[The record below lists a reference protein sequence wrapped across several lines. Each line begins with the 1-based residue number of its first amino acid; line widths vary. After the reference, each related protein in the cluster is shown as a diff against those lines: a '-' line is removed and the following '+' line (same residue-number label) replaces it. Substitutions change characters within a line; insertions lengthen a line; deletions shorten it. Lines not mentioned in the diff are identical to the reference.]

1 MHFYGLPI
9 SLTMLTLLVL
19 TSDYIRRTRSIPCL
33 LMPRL
38 PASPGHQRPLYWL
51 CSIYRSLSLMREDFK
66 YLCCVSFTKSSKIQR
81 YFYISSNKFSTQ
93 KVKQLFLMQ
102 FCLPCI
108 FHSMFLVCATEE
120 CHCNMIQYNTYAHN
134 TAVTES
140 DRPQWVKTWVHWW
153 KFSNRSDLCRHFSS
167 AAVEALSNFKLM
179 PKILTPNIVGSR
191 LEWLTGEIL
200 Q

>member
-93 KVKQLFLMQ
+93 KVKQLFWCSSVYHVFFIQCSWFVPQRSAIVTRSNITLM
-102 FCLPCI
+102 
-108 FHSMFLVCATEE
+108 HT
-120 CHCNMIQYNTYAHN
+120 
-134 TAVTES
+134 
-140 DRPQWVKTWVHWW
+140 
-153 KFSNRSDLCRHFSS
+153 
-167 AAVEALSNFKLM
+167 
-179 PKILTPNIVGSR
+179 
-191 LEWLTGEIL
+191 IL
-200 Q
+200 QWQSQIGLNELRHEFIDESFPIALICVGTSAVLLLRHCQISNWCQKF